1 MAKVTVTHGSNAD
14 CPMVAKGVWKR
25 CHGHKVDDTDQPQ
38 FNTTTNDFLERIAT
52 ALEKI
57 AKDGITVW
65 KGES

>member
-1 MAKVTVTHGSNAD
+1 MAKVIVTHGSNAD
-14 CPMVAKGVWKR
+14 CPMVQKGAWKR
-25 CHGHKVDDTDQPQ
+25 CHGHKTDDTEQPL
-38 FNTTTNDFLERIAT
+38 NTTTTDLLERIAT